1 MTQYFAHYP
10 VEYLLLSHSFF
21 NWALL
26 EKSLPSAIF
35 RLPSFTPLHAFILKM
50 ESNLSPK
57 PLKIWLMEAGMFLH
71 FLR

>member
-1 MTQYFAHYP
+1 MTQYFAYYP
-10 VEYLLLSHSFF
+10 VEYLFLSHSFF

-35 RLPSFTPLHAFILKM
+35 SLPSFTPLHAFILKM

-57 PLKIWLMEAGMFLH
+57 PLLGRFG
-71 FLR
+71 